1 MKYDDDFWSKYALD
15 DSSYNA
21 ELAKYISNLATS
33 MKAQSVLEIGCST
46 GNDLMGFAE
55 DFKVHGVDLNDKAL
69 DKARTKLGT
78 FDFQKGSITDLSFE
92 DSSFDLVFTH
102 KVLNYL
108 EDAEIPKAMNEMLRV
123 SKKYI
128 VNFEMY
134 GENEDAI
141 DDKSK
146 YRNMYKRWHDYNV
159 KIISHVDMHE
169 DIDPEKSQF
178 NLVRKL

>member
-46 GNDLMGFAE
+46 GNDLMGFTE
-55 DFKVHGVDLNDKAL
+55 DFKVHGIDLNDTAL

-78 FDFQKGSITDLSFE
+78 FNFQKGSITDLSFE

-108 EDAEIPKAMNEMLRV
+108 DDTEIPKAMSEMLRV

-134 GENEDAI
+134 SENEDVI

-146 YRNMYKRWHDYNV
+146 YRNMYKRWIGYKV

>member
-46 GNDLMGFAE
+46 GNDLKGFAE
-55 DFKVHGVDLNDKAL
+55 DFEVHGIDLNDTAL

-78 FDFQKGSITDLSFE
+78 FNFQKGSITDLSFE

-108 EDAEIPKAMNEMLRV
+108 DDTEIPKAMSEMLRV

-134 GENEDAI
+134 SENEDVI

-146 YRNMYKRWHDYNV
+146 YRNMYKRWIGYKV